1 MNILI
6 SYHYLRSNNIRL
18 RHPLPSSTSQRI
30 TGNPILFPPID
41 LPFLPVFLV
50 LLTRRNAIVVVNKF
64 IDIK

>member
-18 RHPLPSSTSQRI
+18 RRLLPSSTSQPI
-30 TGNPILFPPID
+30 TGNPILFPRID
-41 LPFLPVFLV
+41 PPFLLVFLV